1 MSNDLSTQL
10 SSLGL
15 KYTSEHLDDL
25 IANATKK
32 RWGSR
37 ELLEHIAAHE
47 QRDKAR
53 RSVEHRLDRS
63 HIGRFKPMADFDWN
77 WPKRLERTAVEAA
90 LNLDFL
96 EKKRNVVLI
105 AGQGLGKTMI
115 AQNIAYNA
123 VQAGH
128 SALFASASNVLL
140 DLSGQETARG
150 LDRRLKY
157 YGNKV
162 GLLILDEVGYLSYD
176 SRNADLLFQIVS
188 RRYENKSLVL
198 TTNLP
203 FSEWPSVFPNAAC
216 AIAMIDRLIHHAD
229 IIKLEGES
237 YRRREAEEQKTE
249 RRAKRGK
256 SVDP

>member
-1 MSNDLSTQL
+1 MSTDL
-10 SSLGL
+10 SSLLSTLGL
-15 KYTSEHLDDL
+15 KHTSEHLDDL
-25 IANATKK
+25 IATATKK

-37 ELLEHIAAHE
+37 ELLEHIAAQE

-53 RSVEHRLDRS
+53 RSVEHRLERS
-63 HIGRFKPMADFDWN
+63 HIGRFKSMADFDWS
-77 WPKRLERTAVEAA
+77 WPQRVDRTAVEAA
-90 LNLDFL
+90 LSLDFL

-140 DLSGQETARG
+140 DLAGQETARG

-162 GLLILDEVGYLSYD
+162 SLLVLDEVGYLSYD

-229 IIKLEGES
+229 IIKIEGES
-237 YRRREAEEQKTE
+237 FRRREAEETKTA
-249 RRAKRGK
+249 RKTKRGK
-256 SVDP
+256 PVEA